1 MASLRNIIEL
11 VDSKIAELKNL
22 LPLKPEDQQ
31 RLDKK
36 FRLEF
41 NYNSNHLEGNTLTY
55 GETELL
61 ILFDKTTGDHDY
73 REYEEMTGHDV
84 ALKMIYDEADDE
96 RPLTEQFIR
105 LLNERLLVRPY
116 WKNAITKDG
125 QQTRKEIMPGQYKT
139 LPNSVRLQ
147 NGEEFEYTSPT
158 DTPIEMRQL
167 VKWYNE
173 NSTKEHPLLL
183 AALLHYRFVRI
194 HPFDDG
200 NGRVARLLMNYVLLT
215 NKIPLV
221 VIKSNEKKSYLFALN
236 RADTGDAEAFV
247 TYLGEQLIWSLDLT
261 LKAAKGEDIEEP
273 EDLDKKI
280 AVLSKKIKNNKAS
293 IQKISFDVLN
303 PLLKDCIFPMIDKL
317 RLTIE
322 KFLEFYDKA
331 VLNFSWDGGSP
342 YADFQKFKD
351 EMYASKINRQLLT
364 KSIKMEYFLKGFK
377 PDLTK
382 NYSLFGAI
390 EINFDEYRYSV
401 KPSNSLEKYY
411 SYDDILTTTEIDQIT
426 KQFGNQLYEDTLSKI
441 QTVKNN

>member
-1 MASLRNIIEL
+1 MASLKNTIDL

-61 ILFDKTTGDHDY
+61 ILFAKTTGDHDY

-84 ALKMIYDEADDE
+84 ALKMIHDEADDVE

-105 LLNERLLVRPY
+105 LLNERLLVRPF
-116 WKNAITKDG
+116 WKDAITIDG
-125 QQTRKEIMPGQYKT
+125 QQTRKKITPGQYKT
-139 LPNSVRLQ
+139 FPNSVRLQ
-147 NGEEFEYTSPT
+147 NGEVFEYTSPT
-158 DTPIEMRQL
+158 DAPVEMRHL

-200 NGRVARLLMNYVLLT
+200 NGRVARLLMNYVLLK
-215 NKIPLV
+215 NKIPLI

-236 RADTGDAEAFV
+236 RADAGETEAFV
-247 TYLGEQLIWSLDLT
+247 SYLGEQLIWSLDLT
-261 LKAAKGEDIEEP
+261 LSAARGEDIEEP
-273 EDLDKKI
+273 DDLDKKI
-280 AVLSKKIKNNKAS
+280 AVLSKKIKDKKIP
-293 IQKISFDVLN
+293 IQKISFEILN
-303 PLLKDCIFPMIDKL
+303 PLLEDSIFPLIDKL
-317 RLTIE
+317 LLTIE
-322 KFLEFYDKA
+322 KFLKFYDK
-331 VLNFSWDGGSP
+331 VILNFSWDGASP
-342 YADFQKFKD
+342 YSDFQKFKEGLSD
-351 EMYASKINRQLLT
+351 SKLNRKLLT
-364 KSIKMEYFLKGFK
+364 KSIKVEYFLKGFK

-382 NYSLFGAI
+382 NYSLFGAF
-390 EINFDEYRYSV
+390 EITFDEYRYSI
-401 KPSNSLEKYY
+401 KLLNNPEKYY
-411 SYDDILTTTEIDQIT
+411 SYNDILTISEIDQIAN
-426 KQFGNQLYEDTLSKI
+426 QLGNQLYEDTSSKI
-441 QTVKNN
+441 QTVNS